1 MGNLKESESLNLG
14 SVPEGLLLVC
24 LVRSSALSGSL
35 HSSYLFVVLGKD
47 KRLIYWKNLTL
58 DLAQHNYTVTVHVN
72 QDVSNYLK

>member
-35 HSSYLFVVLGKD
+35 HSSYLSSYWVKIRDLFTGK
-47 KRLIYWKNLTL
+47 T
-58 DLAQHNYTVTVHVN
+58 
-72 QDVSNYLK
+72 